1 VNNKI
6 IKQTKQP
13 GFPDQLTGS
22 GNDMS
27 RVIEYLRNGKL
38 VAVPTETVYGL
49 AADAT
54 NCDAVK
60 KIFEVKGRPFDHPLP
75 LLIAQNSDLNNWAI
89 DIPEIAYKLTKKFWP
104 GPLTIILKRASHI
117 SNIITGGLDTI
128 GLRCPD
134 HPLTQKILQHFPQG
148 LAAPSANLF
157 GESPPTSAEDVKKAL
172 GNKIDLIV
180 DGGICKLKT
189 SSTIVDL
196 TGTQPK
202 ILRQGP
208 ITQEEIE
215 SAGSRGQ
222 TAG

>member
-1 VNNKI
+1 MNNQTFQQA
-6 IKQTKQP
+6 IK
-13 GFPDQLTGS
+13 
-22 GNDMS
+22 
-27 RVIEYLRNGKL
+27 YLKSGKL

-54 NCDAVK
+54 NLDAVK
-60 KIFEVKGRPFDHPLP
+60 KIFAVKGRPLNHPLP
-75 LLIAQNSDLNNWAI
+75 LMVAQNSNLNNLAI
-89 DIPEIAYKLTKKFWP
+89 DTPKIAYKLIEKFWP

-117 SNIITGGLDTI
+117 SDIITGGLVTI

-134 HPLTQKILQHFPQG
+134 HPLTQKILQSFPQG

-157 GESPPTSAEDVKKAL
+157 GEPPPTSAEDVKKAL

-180 DGGICKLKT
+180 DGGTCKLKT

-196 TGTQPK
+196 TGPKPK

-208 ITQEEIE
+208 ITQEEINPLLT
-215 SAGSRGQ
+215 SIDK
-222 TAG
+222 